1 MKLPLFAAM
10 PDRFGLNRARLRDHE
25 IFVLALITIAFE
37 VYSDAS
43 LVSGDISHIAAPDPA
58 EQLSPTGSDPG
69 RASGSRGTERAWA
82 PLPRGGAGA

>member
-1 MKLPLFAAM
+1 MRILVT
-10 PDRFGLNRARLRDHE
+10 

-58 EQLSPTGSDPG
+58 SSYRPRVQTLVG
-69 RASGSRGTERAWA
+69 ASGSRGTERAWA